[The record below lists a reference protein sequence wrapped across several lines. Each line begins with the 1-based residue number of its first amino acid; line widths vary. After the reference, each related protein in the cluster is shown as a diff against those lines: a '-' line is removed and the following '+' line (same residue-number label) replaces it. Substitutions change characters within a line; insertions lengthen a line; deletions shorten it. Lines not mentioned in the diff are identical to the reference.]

1 MNDIALVRELSIT
14 PLNNFFLGRQPI
26 FDRKQNLFAYELLF
40 RRGPCGPAMVVDD
53 LSATATVIVHA
64 AELGMERVIGQSK
77 GLINVDTS
85 VLLSDLVKILPRDKI
100 LLEVLESV
108 QATEDVLLV
117 IKDLAGNGFTIALD
131 DVVDYGE
138 NVQKLLPLAEI
149 VKLDISLLDK
159 AQIASLT
166 QQFKQSNKKLIAEKV
181 EDQEQYEY
189 CHSLGIDYFQGYF
202 FAKPM
207 VLAGKKIAPSEMAV
221 LEVLNL
227 LQTDAENSE
236 IEAAIKHHVSLG
248 LNLLRLVNTP
258 AVGCSQRINS
268 LSQALMLLGRR
279 HLQRW
284 LQILLYAKPNRDG
297 VCSQALLTLAST
309 RGKLLEL
316 IANKLHPN
324 QRTIA
329 DTAFTVGI
337 MSLMD
342 SLFGVPMRE
351 ILQQLNV
358 ADEVSC
364 ALLER
369 EGMYG
374 HWLKL
379 AESIEHI
386 EDSCPVLVGL
396 LDQLHLSE
404 TDFYLLELDAFDWA
418 DKLAVGCL

>member
-1 MNDIALVRELSIT
+1 MNDTVLARELAIT

-26 FDRKQNLFAYELLF
+26 FDRQQNLYAYELLF
-40 RRGPCGPAMVVDD
+40 RRGPYGPANVVDD
-53 LSATATVIVHA
+53 LSATATVIAHA
-64 AELGMERVIGQSK
+64 AELGMERVVGQSK
-77 GLINVDTS
+77 GLINVDMA
-85 VLLSDLVKILPRDKI
+85 VLLSDFVKILPRDKI

-108 QATEDVLLV
+108 QATDEILRV
-117 IKDLAGNGFTIALD
+117 ICDLSKSGFTIALD
-131 DVVDYGE
+131 DVVDSGE

-159 AQIASLT
+159 QQITTLT
-166 QQFKQSNKKLIAEKV
+166 QHFHRANKKLIAEKV
-181 EDQEQYEY
+181 EDQEQFEFCYQ
-189 CHSLGIDYFQGYF
+189 LGIDYFQGYY
-202 FAKPM
+202 FAKPI
-207 VLAGKKIAPSEMAV
+207 VLSGKKIAPSEMAI
-221 LEVLNL
+221 LEILNL
-227 LQTDAENSE
+227 LQTEAENSE
-236 IEAAIKHHVSLG
+236 IEDAIKHHVSLG

-258 AVGCSQRINS
+258 AVGCAQRINS

-279 HLQRW
+279 HLHRW
-284 LQILLYAKPNRDG
+284 LTILMFAKPSRDG

-324 QRTIA
+324 QRQIA

-351 ILQQLNV
+351 ILAQLHV
-358 ADEVSC
+358 VDEVSC

-374 HWLKL
+374 QWLKL

-386 EDSCPVLVGL
+386 DDSCPLLAKL

-404 TDFYLLELDAFDWA
+404 TDFYLLELDAFGWA
-418 DKLAVGCL
+418 DSLAIGNF